1 MALKYLS
8 VATAI
13 VALAAQPWLTTAVDL
28 ELNVTALTGGELEA
42 DWTNVYYSKSNPLL
56 LGNDGGA
63 ATGGVHAWDL
73 NSDSPLAEVKTLV
86 TGRTKL
92 VTTVYNVTDNRDLA
106 ITIAMPDSV
115 IRVFDVPSFTEIES
129 AQTTLLGDWSAL
141 CSWRSKSLNDY
152 IFLFG
157 KGKAVEYLVRK
168 GKTDIEL
175 VEIRNITMSTEF
187 SGCAVSHS
195 QSKMILSADDD
206 KDVYVFELT
215 ESTTNPE
222 VTKIGEAE
230 EDVTGVAVYAS
241 SASNSTGQEYLFV
254 AQENAVAVYE
264 YPFKLL
270 GTIKLTGL
278 EDIEVQGLSIYQG
291 ATSKYPSGA
300 LAFAIEAD
308 DVAGFGFMSLDG
320 ALTELGISVNKEYD
334 PRTQV
339 GCRTRS
345 KICDTCSGNGYCE
358 ENALG
363 CACFAGF
370 TGDKC
375 DAFQCTDNCSGRGE
389 CVGPN
394 QCKCQD
400 GWGGLHCSFLL
411 VQPSYETDQNGADGD
426 DPAIWISPE
435 GADKSLIITTTKS
448 TQGAGLGV
456 FDLTGKLL
464 QTIYAAEPNNVDMIY
479 NFQAGN
485 RTIDLAFAACRDD
498 DTLCLFEM
506 TSNGTLKNIAGGVQ
520 PVVEDYKVYGSCV
533 YRSPKT
539 GKQYLFVNEKSARYL
554 QYELTSTPNGTLQTA
569 LVRDFQGGS
578 GGQVEGCVTDE
589 ENGWIFLGEE
599 PSALWRYDA
608 EPDSTEPGL
617 RIAYVGDGH
626 TYADVEGVTLVYG
639 VTKDQGYVLVSNQG
653 VSSYNVYRRAA
664 PHEYVTTFTITKS
677 ADGQVDAVSNTDGIT
692 AVGTHLNKDFPHG
705 LVVVHDDANQ
715 FPNGSTSTEASFK
728 LVSLE
733 KILGAEALKSLNLL
747 DDVDANWDPRKMI
760 KQ

>member
-1 MALKYLS
+1 MVLKYLS

-13 VALAAQPWLTTAVDL
+13 VALAAQPWLATAVDL

-92 VTTVYNVTDNRDLA
+92 VTTVYNVTDNKDFA

-175 VEIRNITMSTEF
+175 VEIRNITMPTEF

-206 KDVYVFELT
+206 KDIYVFDLT

-230 EDVTGVAVYAS
+230 EDVTGVAVYTS

-264 YPFKLL
+264 YPFRLI

-308 DVAGFGFMSLDG
+308 DVAGFGLMSLDG

-339 GCRTRS
+339 GCRTPS
-345 KICDTCSGNGYCE
+345 KICDACSGNGYCE

-485 RTIDLAFAACRDD
+485 RTVDLAFAACRDD

-539 GKQYLFVNEKSARYL
+539 SKQYLFVNEKSARYL

-639 VTKDQGYVLVSNQG
+639 VAKDQGYVLVSNQG

-715 FPNGSTSTEASFK
+715 FPDGSTSTEASFK